1 MCLCVCVC
9 VEGVTSLFCR
19 CIIDNLLSFHFLTP
33 PSSPP
38 PLTLPPPPFHPGMVD
53 EIQKAMARL
62 EETLPDEVD
71 QTYADYQ
78 TATFDHC
85 KAVVKHTQEMVLKSG
100 SAPDELAGTSR
111 ELTTTYSQLVESARG
126 ALATI
131 ESTEVGCLTS
141 PQCVA
146 YQRYGQLVSISCREP
161 EAHCIEF
168 LCL

>member
-1 MCLCVCVC
+1 MCVCVCVC
-9 VEGVTSLFCR
+9 VEGVTSLFCS
-19 CIIDNLLSFHFLTP
+19 CIIVIFPLPHSSSFFSSFH
-33 PSSPP
+33 SSSSSSSSSI
-38 PLTLPPPPFHPGMVD
+38 PPFHPGMVD

-131 ESTEVGCLTS
+131 ESTEVG
-141 PQCVA
+141 
-146 YQRYGQLVSISCREP
+146 
-161 EAHCIEF
+161 
-168 LCL
+168 

>member
-1 MCLCVCVC
+1 
-9 VEGVTSLFCR
+9 
-19 CIIDNLLSFHFLTP
+19 
-33 PSSPP
+33 
-38 PLTLPPPPFHPGMVD
+38 MVD